1 MEEILASIR
10 RIISED
16 GGEARDG
23 KASKDAAPR
32 TVELAPAPEAL
43 GEPAPRGDDDVL
55 ELTDVVDEHGNV
67 VALEDAVE
75 RVPMAPGSAAPKKEA
90 PAPQPRKPLVSPFAE
105 TAVSQAFQQVDRGVT
120 PSRADQAAQRVTE
133 DGRTI
138 EDHVVGMLR
147 PMLQEWL
154 DTHLP
159 HIVQRLV
166 QREID
171 RISRRSEPE

>member
-23 KASKDAAPR
+23 KASKDAAP
-32 TVELAPAPEAL
+32 VALAPKPKAPA
-43 GEPAPRGDDDVL
+43 EPAPRGGDDVL

-67 VALEDAVE
+67 VALDDAVD
-75 RVPMAPGSAAPKKEA
+75 RVPVAPGSAAPKKEA
-90 PAPQPRKPLVSPFAE
+90 PAPRPRKPLVSPSAE
-105 TAVSQAFQQVDRGVT
+105 TAVSRALRQVG
-120 PSRADQAAQRVTE
+120 RAAPPPRPDQAAQRVTA

-138 EDHVVGMLR
+138 EDHVVEMLR
-147 PMLQEWL
+147 PMLREWL

-159 HIVQRLV
+159 RIVERLV
-166 QREID
+166 QRELD
-171 RISRRSEPE
+171 RIARRSEPE